1 MRWEKEGTRDT
12 RGPRDGGWRTHP
24 FLPKEASPGSW
35 AECIGAG
42 RPWRQGHLR
51 KVLDEIRHELTRMAV
66 EGEQRKIATEGNRNI
81 LAERGSMAQGPIR

>member
-1 MRWEKEGTRDT
+1 MEG
-12 RGPRDGGWRTHP
+12 GATHP

-51 KVLDEIRHELTRMAV
+51 KVLDEIRHELTRDGCRRGAA
-66 EGEQRKIATEGNRNI
+66 ENSNGRQQKPFSRKRLN
-81 LAERGSMAQGPIR
+81 GSRTD